1 MTVVVLN
8 KCSSKTEEMGEHIK
22 SDLGKM
28 INIVKN
34 KFSQELKC
42 FAKFHLHVTLVI
54 QKLSQKNLSRL
65 SRLLKKIRYVAL
77 YSKLHHNSP
86 LFDDVNFNIQ
96 KVVKFFI
103 ITIIIILSSIKA
115 HINKKAN
122 TQMTIL
128 KENRNMVP
136 YNHWGHHMVP

>member
-1 MTVVVLN
+1 MFCEVPPTCNVGD
-8 KCSSKTEEMGEHIK
+8 SETESKKPVTIK
-22 SDLGKM
+22 Q
-28 INIVKN
+28 I
-34 KFSQELKC
+34 
-42 FAKFHLHVTLVI
+42 A
-54 QKLSQKNLSRL
+54 
-65 SRLLKKIRYVAL
+65 KKIRYVAL

-103 ITIIIILSSIKA
+103 ITIIILSSIKA

-136 YNHWGHHMVP
+136 YNH